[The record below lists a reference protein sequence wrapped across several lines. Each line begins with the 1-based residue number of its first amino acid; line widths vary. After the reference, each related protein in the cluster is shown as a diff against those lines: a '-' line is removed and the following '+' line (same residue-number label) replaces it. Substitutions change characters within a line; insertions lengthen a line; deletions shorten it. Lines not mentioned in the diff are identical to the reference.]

1 MPRLALVS
9 YGCAKNL
16 VDSEVMLGYLAKA
29 GYQFVSQPGSAD
41 IVIVNTCGFI
51 RPAKEEAREAIQGLV
66 RLKRKHAKK
75 KIFVVGCYVERY
87 RAELEMLY
95 PEVDGWL
102 GVREYGQIARII
114 SGEFPARPARS
125 FLYTHDSPR
134 AITTPKGWAYI
145 KISEGCSHQCSF
157 CSIPMIKGAYRS
169 RSMRS
174 IIQEARALAEQD
186 VKEINLISQ
195 DTTYFGRDQWQREGL
210 ARLLGN
216 LLQVRRLEWIR
227 FLYGYPE
234 EITDA
239 LLEVMQE
246 EKICRYLDIPFQHSH
261 GQLLKKMKR
270 GMDGRRALKLIEKI
284 RKRLPGVALRT
295 SLIVGFPGENREEF
309 SDLKNFVRA
318 ARFDHLGVFSYSPE
332 DGTAAY
338 ELGDSVPDKEKEK
351 RRKEIMEVQ
360 AEISRQINSG
370 YLRRII
376 DVLIAGPQEPDGQ
389 RLASRGRFQAPE
401 VDGIVSVD
409 VPRPNPSLSGTI
421 RKVEI
426 RAADVYDLRGTL
438 VA

>member
-1 MPRLALVS
+1 
-9 YGCAKNL
+9 
-16 VDSEVMLGYLAKA
+16 
-29 GYQFVSQPGSAD
+29 
-41 IVIVNTCGFI
+41 
-51 RPAKEEAREAIQGLV
+51 
-66 RLKRKHAKK
+66 
-75 KIFVVGCYVERY
+75 
-87 RAELEMLY
+87 
-95 PEVDGWL
+95 
-102 GVREYGQIARII
+102 
-114 SGEFPARPARS
+114 
-125 FLYTHDSPR
+125 
-134 AITTPKGWAYI
+134 
-145 KISEGCSHQCSF
+145 
-157 CSIPMIKGAYRS
+157 
-169 RSMRS
+169 MRS